1 MRMQA
6 GILANPSSQRTLSSS
21 TSISD
26 LSSLSF
32 DDSSSSHSGSSTEEP
47 VLLRGKS
54 FSFSNESFIQD
65 KEANNSSSQ
74 ITIGSIRRSP
84 SQSDI
89 ANIPRSNSYNN
100 NLVDATANVE
110 DEEEGVGLFPA
121 ADTTY
126 ILKCY
131 YEKEKKMNILLLEEG
146 ITFPD
151 LLSWVQQK
159 FGFSS
164 YRGISLQSAR
174 GGGKQKESGDED
186 SLSMN
191 GKEVLPLEDED
202 SLIRFFES
210 GGVPANSSCVV
221 YQLWIV

>member
-6 GILANPSSQRTLSSS
+6 GILANLSSQRTLSSS

-26 LSSLSF
+26 LSSLSS
-32 DDSSSSHSGSSTEEP
+32 DDSSSSHSGSTHEP

-54 FSFSNESFIQD
+54 LSFSNGSFIQD
-65 KEANNSSSQ
+65 NEANNSSSQ
-74 ITIGSIRRSP
+74 ITIGSMRRSS
-84 SQSDI
+84 SQNNL
-89 ANIPRSNSYNN
+89 ANIPRSSSYNN

-110 DEEEGVGLFPA
+110 EEEEEVGLFPL

-131 YEKEKKMNILLLEEG
+131 YEKEKKMNILLLEDG

-164 YRGISLQSAR
+164 YRGMTLQSAR
-174 GGGKQKESGDED
+174 GGEKESGEEE
-186 SLSMN
+186 SSSMN
-191 GKEVLPLEDED
+191 GKEVMQLEDEA

-210 GGVPANSSCVV
+210 GGVPSNSSCVV